1 MSGRRR
7 RPARCRARG
16 PRRAGWAGRG
26 GAGNPRARAVGSN
39 VGTPEAACTLPG
51 LRAAVDQVGEAE
63 AAPLTRD
70 IESIFVAE
78 PEDESLFGPN
88 KLVFTLKLA
97 ASAPLQGGASF
108 RLYFYVPATGRFVRL
123 NVSPT
128 SGNTYGHLD
137 QDPVTGVHNTAFND
151 GTIDQ
156 VVYKTDGSVQIA
168 IGTERLGGGT
178 GGTAPA
184 ARG

>member
-1 MSGRRR
+1 MSGRRG
-7 RPARCRARG
+7 RP
-16 PRRAGWAGRG
+16 GRG
-26 GAGNPRARAVGSN
+26 GGWVAGPTGWRGGARGNALALAVGSN

-123 NVSPT
+123 
-128 SGNTYGHLD
+128 
-137 QDPVTGVHNTAFND
+137 
-151 GTIDQ
+151 
-156 VVYKTDGSVQIA
+156 
-168 IGTERLGGGT
+168 
-178 GGTAPA
+178 
-184 ARG
+184 